1 MSDWSLSR
9 AKARLDHRERLDEL
23 TARTRF
29 EVRLHL
35 NEPATNGA
43 YDELTSIFAIGHG
56 ECAALLAHHRLL
68 PWWERVLLFR
78 YARRMHG
85 KAITRSVGVV
95 PAEVAPQAAR
105 AFGAEIAELAPG
117 SGDTGAK
124 YDLQGRGLLTVFR
137 IAVGAKGATWA
148 DRHEVAT
155 TSARNIL
162 TCAATFTR
170 RKPWHIVWPVYRV
183 RGLRLWKL

>member
-1 MSDWSLSR
+1 MADWSLSR
-9 AKARLDHRERLDEL
+9 AKARLDRREHLDEL

-35 NEPATNGA
+35 NEPAEYGS
-43 YDELTSIFAIGHG
+43 YDDVESIFAIGHG
-56 ECAALLAHHRLL
+56 ECAALLAHRRVLPLWERLL
-68 PWWERVLLFR
+68 LAR
-78 YARRMHG
+78 YARRLHG
-85 KAITRSVGVV
+85 KAITRSVGAV
-95 PAEVAPQAAR
+95 PSGASGIAR
-105 AFGAEIAELAPG
+105 AFGAEILELGPD

-137 IAVGAKGATWA
+137 IAVGAKGEAWP
-148 DRHEVAT
+148 DRHEVST

-162 TCAATFTR
+162 TCCATFAH
-170 RKPWHIVWPVYRV
+170 RKPWHVLWPVYRV